1 MLERSINT
9 SNHCHEKNF
18 RSNFLLNLKFAC
30 CVPVFQR
37 LSTGW
42 VNTAIYYVRLPPL
55 QNDNFSKH
63 FTLRTGEE
71 LFYFVEKLSSVLKI
85 FKSLYFYPF
94 LTIKKQGQ

>member
-9 SNHCHEKNF
+9 SNHCHEKKF

-42 VNTAIYYVRLPPL
+42 VNTAIYYV
-55 QNDNFSKH
+55 KGY
-63 FTLRTGEE
+63 LR
-71 LFYFVEKLSSVLKI
+71 YK
-85 FKSLYFYPF
+85 
-94 LTIKKQGQ
+94 TITFQSISPYAQVKNCFIL